1 MIYTAE
7 TVHELFAPSAPEAA
21 ITDRELEDYL
31 AAMSNAAHKDGNHA
45 KGRILSTASHRI
57 NKLQQAKHIFDGYA
71 VMTSTQGES

>member
-7 TVHELFAPSAPEAA
+7 TVHELFAASAAEAA
-21 ITDRELEDYL
+21 VTDRELEDYL
-31 AAMSNAAHKDGNHA
+31 ASMSNAAHKAGDHA

-57 NKLQQAKHIFDGYA
+57 NKLQQAQNLFDGHA